1 MFNIIILGL
10 QGNVGVAAYGV
21 IANLVLVVISIYT
34 GVAQGS
40 QPLFSAAY
48 GKNDKKMQ
56 KQLFKYAI
64 TAVTLISIVIYA
76 VIYYLQIQLLLYLMA
91 KEICSFRL

>member
-1 MFNIIILGL
+1 M
-10 QGNVGVAAYGV
+10 AAYGI
-21 IANLVLVVISIYT
+21 IANLALVVISIYT

-64 TAVTLISIVIYA
+64 TAVNFDFYSNICS
-76 VIYYLQIQLLLYLMA
+76 YLLFVKFQLLLYLMVET
-91 KEICSFRL
+91 EI